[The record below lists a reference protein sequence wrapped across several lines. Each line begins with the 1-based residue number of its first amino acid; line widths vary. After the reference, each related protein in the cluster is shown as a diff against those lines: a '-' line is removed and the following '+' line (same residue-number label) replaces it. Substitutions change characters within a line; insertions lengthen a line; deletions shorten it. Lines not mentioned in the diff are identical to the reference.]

1 MANTEII
8 LTIISVMGT
17 ICGIVFGYVAF
28 SRNRKHD
35 IESETQDLAEIK
47 IDIKYIKDGVAELK
61 LGNKEMSKTQSALEK
76 RIVVLES
83 KVDNYLEKE
92 N

>member
-8 LTIISVMGT
+8 LTIIGIMGT

-28 SRNRKHD
+28 SRNRKRD

-61 LGNKEMSKTQSALEK
+61 LGNKEMSKTQSTLEK

-83 KVDNYLEKE
+83 KVDSYLEKE